1 MTTQKVIVQ
10 DSSMVHDKNQPSLL
24 PLYFQT
30 QSKTNK
36 DKCKVI
42 DKGKTLTENKG
53 LNSVSGNYEEHDSKW
68 ETSQ

>member
-10 DSSMVHDKNQPSLL
+10 DSSMVSDKNQPSLL

-30 QSKTNK
+30 QSITNK

-42 DKGKTLTENKG
+42 DKGKILTENKRFEFCFQQ
-53 LNSVSGNYEEHDSKW
+53 L
-68 ETSQ
+68 